1 MSKSEKKD
9 IIASIQNRLKN
20 KAREANRPYQ
30 ELLIQYGIERFL
42 YRLSKSSYARQLILK
57 GGLMQFIWS
66 DMPARPTRD
75 IDFLEITSNNLEDL
89 SVLVKSI
96 CEWKVEEDGITFD
109 LNSLNARST
118 IEGEEY
124 HGARITFAAYLGNQK
139 IPMQIDIGIGDIV
152 FPESRPGRF
161 PSLLGHDSI
170 FVRSYSMESVIAE
183 KFHAMVKLDEANSR
197 MKGFYDIWILAQTF
211 EFDGEQ
217 LAKSICRTFQR
228 RATAVTDAPLALN
241 ESFANLPN
249 KENQW
254 RAFIRK
260 SELVNIAPQT
270 LMATI
275 TQLSRFLLPM
285 CKALVVSKPFSAKWK
300 PGDGWNN

>member
-1 MSKSEKKD
+1 MSKREKKN

-20 KAREANRPYQ
+20 KAQEANRPYQ

-66 DMPARPTRD
+66 EMPARPTRD
-75 IDFLEITSNNLEDL
+75 IDFLGITSNNLEDL
-89 SVLVKSI
+89 SILVKSI
-96 CEWKVEEDGITFD
+96 CEWKVGDDGITFD

-152 FPESRPGRF
+152 FPESQPGGF
-161 PSLLGHDSI
+161 PSLLEDDPI
-170 FVRSYSMESVIAE
+170 LVRSYSMESVIAE

-197 MKGFYDIWILAQTF
+197 MKDFYDIWILSQTF
-211 EFDGEQ
+211 EFDGSQ
-217 LAKSICRTFQR
+217 LAESISQTFRRRT
-228 RATAVTDAPLALN
+228 TPIIHAPLALN
-241 ESFANLPN
+241 ESFADLPN

-254 RAFIRK
+254 LAFIRK
-260 SELVNIAPQT
+260 SELVNVASKT
-270 LMATI
+270 LKATI
-275 TQLSRFLLPM
+275 IQLGRFLLPM

-300 PGDGWNN
+300 PGEGWTY